1 MSPRRSSRARSSQQ
15 PPSGPNHTS
24 STSSNSGKL
33 DRDIRSHNRTN
44 SPRPPS
50 TQRSE
55 SVDGVD
61 SSSRS
66 DQIAPR
72 RSRRNG
78 EDKEAVL
85 NNPLGD
91 DDIDI
96 DPTEEEVTRC
106 ICEQSEYPGPS
117 ATIRQNAPN
126 AESLT
131 EETGNF
137 FVQCDS
143 CSVWQHGGC
152 MGLLDESMLPEEY
165 YCELCKPRFHKITK
179 NANGLKSSHYLP
191 VLEPSSQRSSPSNSN
206 TEQSRKRETKKATLE
221 STKRRATMNSRS
233 TFEEAEAV
241 RRSIEDSKEVGTLGK
256 RTRDESEDLKQNA
269 KRPRTGSNSS
279 SAPSK
284 RSESPEAEQDDSN
297 SKSGLTNRNTN
308 QSSRRGIPNR
318 NNKDKEIRDKQK
330 EQQAAQRAEAASK
343 RNARSE
349 RRRGEDSPPPSPSV
363 SPSKAAQIS
372 GKAKAD
378 SPSSGKASSTRKTG
392 RPPARRGRLVRNQYT
407 RDQTNGDNG
416 TPLRDIAYDLN
427 GNGTSPNGIN
437 GESGRSSKAKTHP
450 ARTSLNEMKRRVAAI
465 LEFVGHMQTE
475 KASQSNQD
483 SGSGSSK
490 GANTPNGVKSNVHL
504 PTASLVKAVEAGL
517 KDSKAS
523 EEDGSVHLVED
534 KDFGQKGSVEMM
546 ETLTRELVSWQ
557 SVYGTYSR

>member
-1 MSPRRSSRARSSQQ
+1 MGCPWSLSLLVPIGASYAYVGPSAEKNRPNPPGQVLAGHSQLANVLLVQIITDHEPENETRPRSSRLLQTFYNHLLTAHSTSLLLHLLLRNILAQVSYHAIHFMLQPLLKLHAFLTFSPPQPTVTQQTPRLTRPRSPRHYPHYTPHSFPPSSMSKAELQFLTDTDPRFFRPPSLRGPPTMSPRRSSRARSSQQ

-85 NNPLGD
+85 GNPLGD

-117 ATIRQNAPN
+117 VANRQNAPQ

-179 NANGLKSSHYLP
+179 NANGYVKL
-191 VLEPSSQRSSPSNSN
+191 
-206 TEQSRKRETKKATLE
+206 
-221 STKRRATMNSRS
+221 S
-233 TFEEAEAV
+233 TF
-241 RRSIEDSKEVGTLGK
+241 
-256 RTRDESEDLKQNA
+256 
-269 KRPRTGSNSS
+269 
-279 SAPSK
+279 
-284 RSESPEAEQDDSN
+284 
-297 SKSGLTNRNTN
+297 
-308 QSSRRGIPNR
+308 
-318 NNKDKEIRDKQK
+318 
-330 EQQAAQRAEAASK
+330 
-343 RNARSE
+343 
-349 RRRGEDSPPPSPSV
+349 SV
-363 SPSKAAQIS
+363 ALLEMS
-372 GKAKAD
+372 
-378 SPSSGKASSTRKTG
+378 
-392 RPPARRGRLVRNQYT
+392 
-407 RDQTNGDNG
+407 QT
-416 TPLRDIAYDLN
+416 
-427 GNGTSPNGIN
+427 
-437 GESGRSSKAKTHP
+437 
-450 ARTSLNEMKRRVAAI
+450 
-465 LEFVGHMQTE
+465 F
-475 KASQSNQD
+475 
-483 SGSGSSK
+483 
-490 GANTPNGVKSNVHL
+490 
-504 PTASLVKAVEAGL
+504 
-517 KDSKAS
+517 
-523 EEDGSVHLVED
+523 HLVCHYHILPLLHQD
-534 KDFGQKGSVEMM
+534 
-546 ETLTRELVSWQ
+546 
-557 SVYGTYSR
+557 

>member
-55 SVDGVD
+55 SLDGVD

-78 EDKEAVL
+78 EDKDAVL
-85 NNPLGD
+85 GIPLGD

-117 ATIRQNAPN
+117 AAIRQNAPQ

-179 NANGLKSSHYLP
+179 NANGYVDSQVSLLPSLKCHKPSFLSVTITLSPFYTKIDSHVCTLP
-191 VLEPSSQRSSPSNSN
+191 
-206 TEQSRKRETKKATLE
+206 
-221 STKRRATMNSRS
+221 KRR
-233 TFEEAEAV
+233 
-241 RRSIEDSKEVGTLGK
+241 
-256 RTRDESEDLKQNA
+256 
-269 KRPRTGSNSS
+269 
-279 SAPSK
+279 
-284 RSESPEAEQDDSN
+284 
-297 SKSGLTNRNTN
+297 
-308 QSSRRGIPNR
+308 
-318 NNKDKEIRDKQK
+318 
-330 EQQAAQRAEAASK
+330 
-343 RNARSE
+343 
-349 RRRGEDSPPPSPSV
+349 
-363 SPSKAAQIS
+363 
-372 GKAKAD
+372 
-378 SPSSGKASSTRKTG
+378 
-392 RPPARRGRLVRNQYT
+392 
-407 RDQTNGDNG
+407 
-416 TPLRDIAYDLN
+416 
-427 GNGTSPNGIN
+427 
-437 GESGRSSKAKTHP
+437 
-450 ARTSLNEMKRRVAAI
+450 
-465 LEFVGHMQTE
+465 
-475 KASQSNQD
+475 
-483 SGSGSSK
+483 
-490 GANTPNGVKSNVHL
+490 
-504 PTASLVKAVEAGL
+504 
-517 KDSKAS
+517 
-523 EEDGSVHLVED
+523 
-534 KDFGQKGSVEMM
+534 
-546 ETLTRELVSWQ
+546 
-557 SVYGTYSR
+557 